1 MGAAWTFLTYVSP
14 NGVQEVPQ
22 WYDAQSP
29 KVQAAFDQRIRVLRQ
44 MEPHEW
50 VEPYVKKLRGQCTG
64 LVEIRFKAD
73 RVQHR
78 PLGFY
83 GPSRSEFT
91 ILLCA
96 REIGDRFDPL
106 DACAIALRRKKDVTY
121 NPGATRHI
129 ALV

>member
-1 MGAAWTFLTYVSP
+1 MGTIWTFRTYVSR
-14 NGVQEVPQ
+14 NGVQEVLQ

-29 KVQAAFDQRIRVLRQ
+29 KTQAAFDQQLRTLRQ

-50 VEPYVKKLRGQCTG
+50 TEPYVKKLRGQCTG
-64 LVEIRFKAD
+64 LVEIGFKAD

-78 PLGFY
+78 PLGCY
-83 GPSRSEFT
+83 GPSNLEFT

-106 DACAIALRRKKDVTY
+106 DACAIALKRKKDVTCD
-121 NPGATRHI
+121 PGATRRL
-129 ALV
+129 ALD